1 VSLDAVNWDTYWLYV
16 ATEAAL
22 SLSPGPAVMLVI
34 AYGLALGAR
43 RSVWASLG
51 ILSANGLY
59 FALSATGIGALLAA
73 SEAFFQAV
81 KWAGAAY
88 LVYLGLSALL
98 GRPSPITVSRPTA
111 RAVSPRAVYL
121 SGLTLQLANPKTLV
135 FFAAILPQFVDPRL
149 PIGAQMAWLAAGSV
163 IPEFF
168 ILAGYGFAASR
179 AARLATDPRFA
190 RITDRAAGLLV
201 LAAAAMVLSVSRG

>member
-1 VSLDAVNWDTYWLYV
+1 VRLDAVNWDTYWLYV

-34 AYGLALGAR
+34 AYGLSQGAR

-59 FALSATGIGALLAA
+59 FALSATSLGALLVA

-88 LVYLGLSALL
+88 LVYLGLAALL
-98 GRPSPITVSRPTA
+98 GQPSPITVSRSAA
-111 RAVSPRAVYL
+111 RGASPGAIYL

-135 FFAAILPQFVDPRL
+135 FFIAILPQFVDPRL
-149 PIGAQMAWLAAGSV
+149 PIGAQMVWLAAGSA

-179 AARLATDPRFA
+179 AARLAADPRFA
-190 RITDRAAGLLV
+190 RLTDRAAGLLV

>member
-1 VSLDAVNWDTYWLYV
+1 MGLDAVSWDTYWLYV

-34 AYGLALGAR
+34 AYGLTQGAR

-59 FALSATGIGALLAA
+59 FALSATGVGALLAA
-73 SEAFFQAV
+73 SETFFRAV

-88 LVYLGLSALL
+88 LVYLGLAALL
-98 GRPSPITVSRPTA
+98 GRPSPITVSRAAA
-111 RAVSPRAVYL
+111 RGGSPLTIYL

-179 AARLATDPRFA
+179 AARLASDPRFA
-190 RITDRAAGLLV
+190 RLTDRAAGILV
-201 LAAAAMVLSVSRG
+201 LAAAAMVLGISRG

>member
-1 VSLDAVNWDTYWLYV
+1 MGLDAVNWDTYWLYV

-34 AYGLALGAR
+34 AYGLTQGAR

-59 FALSATGIGALLAA
+59 FALSATGVGALLAA
-73 SEAFFQAV
+73 SEIFFRAV

-88 LVYLGLSALL
+88 LVYLGLAALL
-98 GRPSPITVSRPTA
+98 GRPSPITVSRAAA
-111 RAVSPRAVYL
+111 RGGSPLTIYL

-179 AARLATDPRFA
+179 AARLASDPRFA
-190 RITDRAAGLLV
+190 RLTDRAAGILV
-201 LAAAAMVLSVSRG
+201 LAAAAMVLGISRG

>member
-1 VSLDAVNWDTYWLYV
+1 VGLDAVNWDTYGLYV

-34 AYGLALGAR
+34 AYGLAQGAR

-51 ILSANGLY
+51 ILSANALY
-59 FALSATGIGALLAA
+59 FALSATSLGALLVA
-73 SEAFFQAV
+73 SRTFFLVV
-81 KWAGAAY
+81 KWCGAAY
-88 LVYLGLSALL
+88 LVYLGVAALL
-98 GRPSPITVSRPTA
+98 GHPSPITLSNSAA
-111 RAVSPRAVYL
+111 RGNSPRSIFV

-149 PIGAQMAWLAAGSV
+149 PVGAQMLWLAAGSV

-179 AARLATDPRFA
+179 AARLVTDVRFA
-190 RITDRAAGLLV
+190 RVTERVAGVLV
-201 LAAAAMVLSVSRG
+201 LGAAAMVLSVAAT

>member
-1 VSLDAVNWDTYWLYV
+1 VGLDAVNWDTYWLYV

-22 SLSPGPAVMLVI
+22 SLSPGPAVMLVV
-34 AYGLALGAR
+34 AYGLAQGAR
-43 RSVWASLG
+43 RSLWASLG

-59 FALSATGIGALLAA
+59 FALSATGVGALLVA
-73 SEAFFQAV
+73 SETFFVAV

-88 LVYLGLSALL
+88 LVYLGLAALL
-98 GRPSPITVSRPTA
+98 GQPSPITVSRSAA
-111 RAVSPRAVYL
+111 RGESGRAIYL
-121 SGLTLQLANPKTLV
+121 SGLTLQLANPKTLL
-135 FFAAILPQFVDPRL
+135 FFVAILPQFVDPRL

-168 ILAGYGFAASR
+168 ILAAYGFAASR

-190 RITDRAAGLLV
+190 RLTDRAAGLLV